1 MSTYEAIDRV
11 TDKALDH
18 FAAELTEAAY
28 RVLLRRGAADNWL
41 DTELELWQT
50 LRETV
55 RKEDQ
60 EWPRAGV
67 MLVESSRR
75 HP

>member
-11 TDKALDH
+11 ADRALDH

-28 RVLLRRGAADNWL
+28 RVLLRRGVADNWL
-41 DTELELWQT
+41 EMELELWQA
-50 LRETV
+50 LKETV
-55 RKEDQ
+55 KKEDQ

-67 MLVESSRR
+67 MLVERPRR